1 MSFSGSTAAPAAPP
15 AKKPPPP
22 SEPTPQTQPSRGG
35 GPPPRAT
42 VASGAG
48 GGGGGG
54 GGKNPAGDRIE
65 VGSRS
70 HGGSPPR
77 LGKYLGEP
85 LDDHR
90 KWWLLGLL
98 ILGVIVLVIFA
109 MNGGLKEWSRI
120 LG

>member
-1 MSFSGSTAAPAAPP
+1 MTVSGTTAPAAPP
-15 AKKPPPP
+15 KKPAP
-22 SEPTPQTQPSRGG
+22 SPQTQPSGAGG
-35 GPPPRAT
+35 SPPRQT
-42 VASGAG
+42 VSSGAG
-48 GGGGGG
+48 GGSA
-54 GGKNPAGDRIE
+54 GGKGAGSKG
-65 VGSRS
+65 VSGSSRS
-70 HGGSPPR
+70 RGGNPPR

-90 KWWLLGLL
+90 KWWLFGLL